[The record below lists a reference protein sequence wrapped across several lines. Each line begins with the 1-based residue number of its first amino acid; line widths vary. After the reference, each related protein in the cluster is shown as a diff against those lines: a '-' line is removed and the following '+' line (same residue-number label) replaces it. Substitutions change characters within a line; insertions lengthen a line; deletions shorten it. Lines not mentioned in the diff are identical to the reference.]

1 MGPTSV
7 PASPLIHTASIPQPT
22 TVATDSIWDRISR
35 YVSEHKAVVYTIGAV
50 VVVAGAGGIY
60 YVSQNPSSRP
70 TTGGSKEKK
79 AKKDRRK
86 RDKDTK
92 DGSRPDKSSGM
103 SFPDLRLD

>member
-1 MGPTSV
+1 MGPTNV
-7 PASPLIHTASIPQPT
+7 PASPLIQTTAIPQPT
-22 TVATDSIWDRISR
+22 TAAADSLWSRISH

-70 TTGGSKEKK
+70 ATGGSKEKK

-86 RDKDTK
+86 REKDVK
-92 DGSRPDKSSGM
+92 DGSKSDKSSGM
-103 SFPDLRLD
+103 